1 MNEEIIRKLFKSVC
15 GPLVQHQGMLA
26 QIWQVKG
33 VQKTEIKDKGDP
45 KRQIVEFCIKLFIGF
60 SYA

>member
-1 MNEEIIRKLFKSVC
+1 M
-15 GPLVQHQGMLA
+15 QHQGMLA
-26 QIWQVKG
+26 QVWQVKG